1 MPAEGYI
8 LKLSGSAVQVIA
20 DHLKRGIYADVKAIL
35 DEINGQVLLQDHDA
49 EQAELQEK
57 VRHAGL
63 ALVESDKSA
72 A

>member
-1 MPAEGYI
+1 MAAERYT
-8 LKLSGSAVQVIA
+8 LTLSGSAVQVIA
-20 DHLKRGIYADVKAIL
+20 DHLKRGIYADVKDVL
-35 DEINGQVLLQDHDA
+35 DQITEQVMLQDHDA

-63 ALVESDKSA
+63 SLVEANKSA